1 MLSWHS
7 ASSIRFRSTEAINVD
22 PKNTN
27 NNKIQIVINNN
38 NNINNKI
45 AMVVESSIKG
55 TTKNMESQS
64 QVASHI
70 DIHVTL
76 EVSYP

>member
-1 MLSWHS
+1 M
-7 ASSIRFRSTEAINVD
+7 D

-27 NNKIQIVINNN
+27 NDNNKIQIVINNN
-38 NNINNKI
+38 NNINNKLAI
-45 AMVVESSIKG
+45 MIESSIKG
-55 TTKNMESQS
+55 ITKNMESQS